1 MTLPDLQVAKE
12 LHSALQWGRDIFRH
26 DGNRCQKQLQT
37 LCILPVLVLDLLD
50 SGKLDIVGLQYSESK

>member
-12 LHSALQWGRDIFRH
+12 LQSALQWGRGIFRH

-37 LCILPVLVLDLLD
+37 VRILPVLVLDLLD
-50 SGKLDIVGLQYSESK
+50 SGKLDIVGLQKSESK